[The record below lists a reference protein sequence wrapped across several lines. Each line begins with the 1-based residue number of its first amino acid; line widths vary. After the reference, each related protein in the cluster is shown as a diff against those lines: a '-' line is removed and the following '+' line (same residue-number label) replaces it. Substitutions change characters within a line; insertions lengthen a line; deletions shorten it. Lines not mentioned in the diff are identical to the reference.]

1 MAVVTRYLIERNGE
15 LITDSEG
22 NYLMHVDKAQA
33 DAIDR
38 KLDAIETLAVM
49 MSEQEIKG
57 IDYDVGFKLAEALVD
72 RAAAWDK
79 RGEKEKAEADRAQA
93 RQRGGG

>member
-72 RAAAWDK
+72 RAEEVQNAIKPVIADNK
-79 RGEKEKAEADRAQA
+79 RLRAKAD
-93 RQRGGG
+93 

>member
-1 MAVVTRYLIERNGE
+1 MAVVTRYLIERNGQ
-15 LITDSEG
+15 LITDPEG

-49 MSEQEIKG
+49 MSEQGLKG
-57 IDYDVGFKLAEALVD
+57 VDYDVGYKLAEGLVERVEEVQNAIKPVIVD
-72 RAAAWDK
+72 NKK
-79 RGEKEKAEADRAQA
+79 RSKTE
-93 RQRGGG
+93 